1 MKFLALTALIAVAQA
16 QDEAAEGEAAAVLA
30 AGESCADNK
39 SGCDAGLCCG
49 EGIYKDDVVDGE
61 VQEGYDANAVI
72 ICHDEAADEYANA
85 DGEEYYFSCME
96 VSAEG
101 NAKYLVVSAM
111 AVASIAYAML

>member
-1 MKFLALTALIAVAQA
+1 MKLIIAVALLLHHSVN
-16 QDEAAEGEAAAVLA
+16 AATADPLGS
-30 AGESCADNK
+30 GESCADNK

-61 VQEGYDANAVI
+61 VQEGYEANAVI

-96 VSAEG
+96 ASEEG
-101 NAKYLVVSAM
+101 NAKSLAVSAM